1 VGSIPE
7 LGNWQ
12 DLRCFMKWTEGHIWV
27 LDSPIQTLEP
37 HFTYKYVIFE
47 DDKIVKF
54 EDGIDRIAD
63 LELLPDLSKPT
74 SEFVKQ

>member
-1 VGSIPE
+1 
-7 LGNWQ
+7 
-12 DLRCFMKWTEGHIWV
+12 MKWTEGHVWI
-27 LDSPIQTLEP
+27 LETPLQTLEP

-63 LELLPDLSKPT
+63 LEILPDLSKGT
-74 SEFVKQ
+74 SDFVKQQQKKVEDNIRSIKV